1 MTRQAELRQA
11 IDEAH
16 QQFFDALEG
25 FDDTILETQPICG
38 VWSARDVAGH
48 LTDWNHEII
57 DAAERRVAGQ
67 EPKPRI
73 PDIDRFNQTQSALRG
88 IESWEQV
95 AADLR
100 ASWSRANE
108 VLERLGD
115 EDLALIG
122 PLPSGKVAS
131 VDGFFST
138 IARHTAEHAGE
149 AESWRWRMLGAPERH
164 E

>member
-1 MTRQAELRQA
+1 MTRQEELRQQ

-16 QQFFDALEG
+16 QRFFDALSG

-48 LTDWNHEII
+48 LTDWNHEIV

-73 PDIDRFNQTQSALRG
+73 PDIDQFNETQSALRG

-95 AADLR
+95 AEDLR
-100 ASWSRANE
+100 SSWSRADE
-108 VLERLGD
+108 VLDGLGD
-115 EDLALIG
+115 DDLALIG
-122 PLPSGKVAS
+122 PLPTGKVES
-131 VDGFFST
+131 IGGFFAT
-138 IARHTAEHAGE
+138 IARHTMEHAE
-149 AESWRWRMLGAPERH
+149 DAVSWRWRMLGAPERH